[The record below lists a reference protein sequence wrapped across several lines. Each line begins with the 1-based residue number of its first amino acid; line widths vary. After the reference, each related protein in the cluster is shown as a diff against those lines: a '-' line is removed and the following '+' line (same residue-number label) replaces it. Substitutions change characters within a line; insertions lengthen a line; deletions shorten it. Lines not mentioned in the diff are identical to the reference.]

1 ADIAWLPGGTREG
14 LHEAHAALLDVGLAC
29 TLDRRPRLA
38 PPTAALEAA
47 RAMIIA
53 ASDAAGLPFQVPI
66 DAAS

>member
-1 ADIAWLPGGTREG
+1 
-14 LHEAHAALLDVGLAC
+14 VGLAC

-38 PPTAALEAA
+38 PPTPALEAA